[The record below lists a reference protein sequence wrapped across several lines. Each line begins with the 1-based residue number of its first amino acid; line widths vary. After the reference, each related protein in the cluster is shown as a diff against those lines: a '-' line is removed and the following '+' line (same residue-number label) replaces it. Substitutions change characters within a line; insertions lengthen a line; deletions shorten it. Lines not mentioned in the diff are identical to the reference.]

1 MSDKR
6 LQVINLLDEKL
17 PETEAADTGFA
28 EDEIGPA
35 KRITLN
41 FSLALKSDPQH
52 FIDNNFND
60 RAVSFEIG
68 DGSLLPGFE
77 RVLFG
82 LKAGDEREFILSP
95 EDAFGLRNED
105 NLQPYPAYQFPAD
118 LPMQKG
124 LMLNFSDAAG
134 NEQAGVIH
142 EFNADQV
149 IVDFNHPLAGRDIIF
164 RVAIKA
170 VAPVLQ

>member
-1 MSDKR
+1 MQDKR
-6 LQVINLLDEKL
+6 LELVNLLDE
-17 PETEAADTGFA
+17 EAVQSAEKTYA
-28 EDEIGPA
+28 EDEVGPA
-35 KRITLN
+35 KKITMH

-52 FIDNNFND
+52 FIDNNFAGN
-60 RAVSFEIG
+60 AVSFDIG

-82 LKAGDEREFILSP
+82 LKAGDEREFVLPP
-95 EDAFGLRNED
+95 EAAFGLRNDD

-118 LPMQKG
+118 LPMEKG
-124 LMLNFSDAAG
+124 LMLSFADAAG

-149 IVDFNHPLAGRDIIF
+149 IVDFNHPLAGREIIF

-170 VAPVLQ
+170 VTPILQ